1 MKIRESDVAVSS
13 YCPTNP
19 FSFLLELTGRL
30 HFLAS
35 FAARCGLVAGQWS
48 MGTNVFHFRL
58 DPYNLPTYLPT
69 EFDA

>member
-1 MKIRESDVAVSS
+1 MAVSS
-13 YCPTNP
+13 YCPPHP

-35 FAARCGLVAGQWS
+35 FAARCGLVAGQWN
-48 MGTNVFHFRL
+48 MEINDVFHFRL